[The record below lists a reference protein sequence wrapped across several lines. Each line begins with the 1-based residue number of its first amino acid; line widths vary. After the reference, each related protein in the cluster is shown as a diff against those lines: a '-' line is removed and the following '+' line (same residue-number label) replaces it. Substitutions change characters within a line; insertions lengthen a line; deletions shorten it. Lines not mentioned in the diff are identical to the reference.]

1 MEMVAWRL
9 IPRGVKD
16 NLAKEIFFG
25 VLNLTGPIS
34 PINEDHY
41 ETSYL
46 EEEVWR

>member
-25 VLNLTGPIS
+25 VLNLTGPKAKLI
-34 PINEDHY
+34 IRQY
-41 ETSYL
+41 RYL
-46 EEEVWR
+46 TNFPHK